1 MQSLQYDVLSLQARD
16 LLPVLLPHVPAGPLR
31 QRLADWDCRYTPESV
46 AAASFQRF
54 YQYVLLEVFGN
65 EEGIGW
71 RRMLYLCTRMGY
83 SSMVLTAIDRLLLRD
98 DSLWWKNRDKGELI
112 RRAAERTAAE
122 PPRPWSEVN
131 AFHFAN
137 RFFERTR
144 VGRLLGFHSQRR
156 AMPGC
161 QATPFQGHLLATA
174 TRESSFAPS
183 YHFVTDLLSDEA
195 WTNFPGGAS
204 ESRFSPWYRTDIANW
219 EAGRYRRLLPRVQP
233 PTDG

>member
-1 MQSLQYDVLSLQARD
+1 MEGTLTA
-16 LLPVLLPHVPAGPLR
+16 PAL
-31 QRLADWDCRYTPESV
+31 RLAVGENDAAAARVTVSGLRYT
-46 AAASFQRF
+46 
-54 YQYVLLEVFGN
+54 G
-65 EEGIGW
+65 
-71 RRMLYLCTRMGY
+71 
-83 SSMVLTAIDRLLLRD
+83 
-98 DSLWWKNRDKGELI
+98 
-112 RRAAERTAAE
+112 TAAE